1 MPAPV
6 IVSSQS
12 DLQLSP
18 EDGTSKFSSEYLL
31 RISGLPSGGFVAS
44 WGDFLPSPTDSAP
57 NYPYGRDADGQM
69 SIMVRA
75 FGSDGK
81 AIARAFP
88 AATDFSGGSDAVDIV
103 ALTGGKVLAAW
114 SAATNTASRIGARIV
129 DPLTGLPVGTEI
141 VVARGGGTSNFTE
154 LKLIQAVALPN
165 GAAGVLYI
173 DGGADPNTL
182 RLAVVESDGT
192 LGTNRTLA
200 ADGLP
205 STAGSDDVAVALQG
219 PNSGILAVV
228 TQQFPAAPKVEYFK
242 LDGSAAGLPPLSL
255 GTMGSTAT
263 MTARPDGG
271 LAIALMSGTTTFT
284 IIRTD
289 AAGAR
294 VGSDLSVGFN
304 AAQVGSPDLLA
315 LPDGGLLLAVSAG
328 TAFNTVDILGQ
339 RIKADGTLDGAAVR
353 LDAAPSGPQTAPSL
367 ALTGN
372 GTAVV
377 AFVDERSTLDSG
389 IRAAR
394 LDLGLGSTAPTDT
407 TAPKLKSSAPAAAA
421 KAVKVDANLSLT
433 FDEPVQLGTGLVQ
446 LKTVAGQV
454 LETFEPSSARLSL
467 QADTLTIDPTAQL
480 PVLTDVVLE
489 LGAGAVR
496 DAAGNALAGTTAIP
510 FRTATVDGLYHFFVV
525 AFAAAPGATYMAQ
538 LAEAY
543 NFFSAQPPQPDKMP
557 VLQQIVEIF
566 TTKPQFTSVYPTT
579 MSNRELATV
588 LVNNIVKTSATEAA
602 RSEAINDIET
612 VLDPS
617 IGWSRG
623 KMLYTVFGN
632 LASKPLTDPVWGGTA
647 QQFQNQLAVARY
659 FTEQMGVETE
669 TLATLRGVIGSV
681 TPDTDVS
688 TIDKIVQII
697 GTLPPG
703 G

>member
-6 IVSSQS
+6 IVSSQN

-18 EDGTSKFSSEYLL
+18 EDGTSKFSSEYLP
-31 RISGLPSGGFVAS
+31 RITGLPSGGFVAS

-75 FGSDGK
+75 FGADGK

-88 AATDFSGGSDAVDIV
+88 AATDFSGGSDAADIV
-103 ALTGGKVLAAW
+103 SLTGGKVLAAW

-129 DPLTGLPVGTEI
+129 DPLTGLPVGAEI
-141 VVARGGGTSNFTE
+141 VVARGGGTSNLTE
-154 LKLIQAVALPN
+154 LKLIQAVAMPN
-165 GAAGVLYI
+165 GSAGVLYI

-192 LGTNRTLA
+192 LGTSRTLA
-200 ADGLP
+200 ANGLP

-219 PNSGILAVV
+219 PNAGILAVV

-242 LDGSAAGLPPLSL
+242 LDGSAAALPPLSL

-263 MTARPDGG
+263 MAARPDGG
-271 LAIALMSGTTTFT
+271 LAIALMSGATAFT

-304 AAQVGSPDLLA
+304 AGSPDLLA
-315 LPDGGLLLAVSAG
+315 LPDGGLLLAG

-389 IRAAR
+389 
-394 LDLGLGSTAPTDT
+394 
-407 TAPKLKSSAPAAAA
+407 
-421 KAVKVDANLSLT
+421 
-433 FDEPVQLGTGLVQ
+433 
-446 LKTVAGQV
+446 
-454 LETFEPSSARLSL
+454 
-467 QADTLTIDPTAQL
+467 
-480 PVLTDVVLE
+480 
-489 LGAGAVR
+489 
-496 DAAGNALAGTTAIP
+496 
-510 FRTATVDGLYHFFVV
+510 
-525 AFAAAPGATYMAQ
+525 
-538 LAEAY
+538 
-543 NFFSAQPPQPDKMP
+543 
-557 VLQQIVEIF
+557 
-566 TTKPQFTSVYPTT
+566 
-579 MSNRELATV
+579 
-588 LVNNIVKTSATEAA
+588 
-602 RSEAINDIET
+602 
-612 VLDPS
+612 
-617 IGWSRG
+617 
-623 KMLYTVFGN
+623 
-632 LASKPLTDPVWGGTA
+632 
-647 QQFQNQLAVARY
+647 
-659 FTEQMGVETE
+659 
-669 TLATLRGVIGSV
+669 
-681 TPDTDVS
+681 
-688 TIDKIVQII
+688 
-697 GTLPPG
+697 
-703 G
+703 